1 MIVYNRKIRWYD
13 KAFIWKYEK
22 AIKTAVQKSAI
33 LVQREVRQSLSNV
46 GDKAGLNKINKVE
59 KWQMAENKKLGINR
73 TVVEE
78 RRAAGEAAMGGTLK
92 QFKTKNHKVQW
103 GGTLKYMDKAG
114 KLREAERIYW
124 YAEPLHR
131 WAQASVP
138 GTPPNAQQGMRGGLK
153 ASITWEKFK
162 DGMQAKVGPN
172 YKLKYA
178 LAQEFGGR
186 GLPER
191 PYMRP
196 AYEKTRFPIHMI
208 FKKELWRAV

>member
-46 GDKAGLNKINKVE
+46 GDKAGLNTLNKIKDVG
-59 KWQMAENKKLGINR
+59 K
-73 TVVEE
+73 
-78 RRAAGEAAMGGTLK
+78 RRAAGEEAMGDTLS
-92 QFKTKNHKVQW
+92 QFETKKHKVQW

-114 KLREAERIYW
+114 KLREANRIYW

-178 LAQEFGGR
+178 LTQEFGGR

>member
-1 MIVYNRKIRWYD
+1 MITYSRKIRWYD

-22 AIKTAVQKSAI
+22 AIKSAVLQSAI
-33 LVQREVRQSLSNV
+33 LVQQEVRKSLSNV
-46 GDKAGLNKINKVE
+46 GDKAGLNTLNKIKDVG
-59 KWQMAENKKLGINR
+59 K
-73 TVVEE
+73 
-78 RRAAGEAAMGGTLK
+78 RRAAGEEAMGDTLS
-92 QFKTKNHKVQW
+92 QFETKKHKVQW
-103 GGTLKYMDKAG
+103 GGTLKYKDKAG
-114 KLREAERIYW
+114 KLREANRIYW

-196 AYEKTRFPIHMI
+196 AYEKTKFPIHMI

>member
-1 MIVYNRKIRWYD
+1 MIVYSRKIRWYD

-46 GDKAGLNKINKVE
+46 GDKAGLNTLNKIKDVG
-59 KWQMAENKKLGINR
+59 K
-73 TVVEE
+73 
-78 RRAAGEAAMGGTLK
+78 RRAAGEEAMGDTLS
-92 QFKTKNHKVQW
+92 QFETKKHKVQW

-114 KLREAERIYW
+114 KLREASRIYW

-196 AYEKTRFPIHMI
+196 AYQKTKFPIHMI

>member
-46 GDKAGLNKINKVE
+46 GDKAGLNTLNKIKDVR
-59 KWQMAENKKLGINR
+59 K
-73 TVVEE
+73 
-78 RRAAGEAAMGGTLK
+78 RRAAGEEAMGDTLS
-92 QFKTKNHKVQW
+92 QFETKKHKVQW

-114 KLREAERIYW
+114 KLREANRIYW

-196 AYEKTRFPIHMI
+196 AYEKTKFPIHMI

>member
-46 GDKAGLNKINKVE
+46 GDKAGLNTLNKIKDVS
-59 KWQMAENKKLGINR
+59 K
-73 TVVEE
+73 
-78 RRAAGEAAMGGTLK
+78 RRAAGEETMGDTLS
-92 QFKTKNHKVQW
+92 QFETKKHKVQW
-103 GGTLKYMDKAG
+103 GGTLKYKDKAG
-114 KLREAERIYW
+114 KLREANRIYW

-196 AYEKTRFPIHMI
+196 AYEKTKFPIHMI

>member
-46 GDKAGLNKINKVE
+46 GDKAGLNTLNKIKDVG
-59 KWQMAENKKLGINR
+59 K
-73 TVVEE
+73 
-78 RRAAGEAAMGGTLK
+78 RRAAGEEAMGDTLS
-92 QFKTKNHKVQW
+92 QFETKKHKVQW

-114 KLREAERIYW
+114 KLREANRIYW

-196 AYEKTRFPIHMI
+196 AYEKTKFPIHMI
-208 FKKELWRAV
+208 FKKELWRTV